1 MKHLLLIVMLFTAVS
16 ASAQVVIYG
25 NVRAMGTK
33 ECVADANIM
42 LQDVEG
48 KTLYDYCISDSDG
61 NYSLEYSGTEKA
73 LRVVVTGFN
82 LKPQS
87 REIEVGAQRIDFEV
101 EYSDLEIKE
110 VVVRAASVERNSDT
124 ITYNV
129 ATFINASDRSIG
141 DVLRKMPGLTVG
153 EAGEIKYNGKA
164 ISKLYIEGL
173 DMLNGRY
180 GIATNNIQAKDIARV
195 EVLEN
200 HEPIKALKGIT
211 IRDQAALN
219 LRLKESA
226 KGTWNG
232 TAELGGGYKP
242 WMWSGELSAMYFSKR
257 FQTISIYK
265 TNNMGNDV
273 SREFI
278 SHYGAFGG
286 IATMLGVHK
295 PTPPNITQSRY
306 LDNNIHAVSV
316 NAITKL
322 NEDMELSLNTNY
334 IHDMQHAHGGGVTTY
349 YVPHSEPLTIT
360 EATSATHLVDRCD
373 LMLNLHSN
381 TEARYLEE
389 VLSFGGAWNRD
400 SGNVDS
406 NGEMVSQYFKLP
418 QISLSNNFYNVRRWD
433 RWVVHFMSDIDFDT
447 QPAQLEIRP
456 MLYDSV
462 LANSQERPNAV
473 QTLYGRRLI
482 ANNSLHTGYKLKHLH
497 LSLSAQL
504 NADVENMESSL
515 NAVSDNGDIATT
527 TAELQNNTLY
537 SRLDFIVTPSVQ
549 YALGSKFVAQAD
561 LSLDLMWL
569 YMADRIRAITPSNK
583 LKLLYLPTLSI
594 SSSPTP
600 NLKLTARAS
609 YWEHYGNIND
619 YYAGYIMT
627 DYRVIQ
633 CKAGAMSNLR
643 SQTYGVQ
650 LSYGNA
656 IDAIFSGVEANYSIN
671 HSNLMYNTSFT
682 GALSEIEAIE
692 RPSRSDSYNIKA
704 NISKRF
710 NAIATTVTLSGE
722 YMRSWSEILREST
735 LVPSTY
741 QLITA
746 KLNLNTRITKAV
758 RVDYSSQYN
767 RSISAIGNEAHS
779 AIDLL
784 KQSANVDLII
794 AERVICRVGA
804 EHFLNSAIS
813 GKSRNTIFIDAS
825 IRVKHKRM
833 EYAIEAHNILNNTS
847 FANASNSNSMSHT
860 YTYSLRPASVVFRVK
875 FSLK

>member
-1 MKHLLLIVMLFTAVS
+1 MLFSAVS

-25 NVRAMGTK
+25 SVRAIGTA
-33 ECVADANIM
+33 EGVADANIM

-61 NYSLEYSGTEKA
+61 NYSLEYSGKERA

-87 REIEVGAQRIDFEV
+87 REIEVGAQRVDFEV

-110 VVVRAASVERNSDT
+110 VVVRAASVERHSDT

-141 DVLRKMPGLTVG
+141 DVLRKMPGLTIG

-295 PTPPNITQSRY
+295 PTPPNITQSRH

-322 NEDMELSLNTNY
+322 NENMELSLNTNY
-334 IHDMQHAHGGGVTTY
+334 IYNMQRAHGGGVTTY
-349 YVPHSEPLTIT
+349 YVPHSEPLTIA
-360 EATSATHLVDRCD
+360 EVTSATHLVDRCD

-389 VLSFGGAWNRD
+389 VISFGGAWNRD
-400 SGNVDS
+400 SGHVDS

-418 QISLSNNFYNVRRWD
+418 QISLSNNFYDVRRWD

-447 QPAQLEIRP
+447 
-456 MLYDSV
+456 
-462 LANSQERPNAV
+462 
-473 QTLYGRRLI
+473 
-482 ANNSLHTGYKLKHLH
+482 
-497 LSLSAQL
+497 
-504 NADVENMESSL
+504 
-515 NAVSDNGDIATT
+515 
-527 TAELQNNTLY
+527 
-537 SRLDFIVTPSVQ
+537 
-549 YALGSKFVAQAD
+549 
-561 LSLDLMWL
+561 
-569 YMADRIRAITPSNK
+569 
-583 LKLLYLPTLSI
+583 
-594 SSSPTP
+594 
-600 NLKLTARAS
+600 
-609 YWEHYGNIND
+609 
-619 YYAGYIMT
+619 
-627 DYRVIQ
+627 
-633 CKAGAMSNLR
+633 
-643 SQTYGVQ
+643 
-650 LSYGNA
+650 
-656 IDAIFSGVEANYSIN
+656 
-671 HSNLMYNTSFT
+671 
-682 GALSEIEAIE
+682 
-692 RPSRSDSYNIKA
+692 
-704 NISKRF
+704 
-710 NAIATTVTLSGE
+710 
-722 YMRSWSEILREST
+722 
-735 LVPSTY
+735 
-741 QLITA
+741 
-746 KLNLNTRITKAV
+746 
-758 RVDYSSQYN
+758 
-767 RSISAIGNEAHS
+767 
-779 AIDLL
+779 
-784 KQSANVDLII
+784 
-794 AERVICRVGA
+794 
-804 EHFLNSAIS
+804 
-813 GKSRNTIFIDAS
+813 
-825 IRVKHKRM
+825 
-833 EYAIEAHNILNNTS
+833 
-847 FANASNSNSMSHT
+847 
-860 YTYSLRPASVVFRVK
+860 
-875 FSLK
+875 

>member
-1 MKHLLLIVMLFTAVS
+1 MS
-16 ASAQVVIYG
+16 ALNSYAQVVIDG
-25 NVRAMGTK
+25 HVRAVNNN
-33 ECVADANIM
+33 ESIADANIM
-42 LQDVEG
+42 LQDLQG
-48 KTLYDYCISDSDG
+48 QSLYDYCISDKDG
-61 NYSLEYSGTEKA
+61 NYSLKYDGEDDKLKVT
-73 LRVVVTGFN
+73 VTGFN
-82 LKPQS
+82 ISSQA
-87 REIEVGAQRIDFEV
+87 RIIEASSQRVDFDV

-110 VVVRAASVERNSDT
+110 VVVRAASVERHSDT

-129 ATFINASDRSIG
+129 ASFINASDSNIG

-153 EAGEIKYNGKA
+153 EAGNIKYNGKE

-232 TAELGGGYKP
+232 TTELGGGYKP

-286 IATMLGVHK
+286 IATMFGVHK

-316 NAITKL
+316 NAVTKL
-322 NEDMELSLNTNY
+322 NENMELSLNTNY

-360 EATSATHLVDRCD
+360 EVTSATHLVDRCD

-400 SGNVDS
+400 SGHVDS

-418 QISLSNNFYNVRRWD
+418 QISLSNNFYDVRRWD

-473 QTLYGRRLI
+473 QTLYGKRLI
-482 ANNSLHTGYKLKHLH
+482 ANNSLQTGYKLKHL
-497 LSLSAQL
+497 QL
-504 NADVENMESSL
+504 
-515 NAVSDNGDIATT
+515 
-527 TAELQNNTLY
+527 
-537 SRLDFIVTPSVQ
+537 
-549 YALGSKFVAQAD
+549 
-561 LSLDLMWL
+561 
-569 YMADRIRAITPSNK
+569 
-583 LKLLYLPTLSI
+583 LP
-594 SSSPTP
+594 
-600 NLKLTARAS
+600 
-609 YWEHYGNIND
+609 
-619 YYAGYIMT
+619 
-627 DYRVIQ
+627 
-633 CKAGAMSNLR
+633 
-643 SQTYGVQ
+643 
-650 LSYGNA
+650 
-656 IDAIFSGVEANYSIN
+656 
-671 HSNLMYNTSFT
+671 
-682 GALSEIEAIE
+682 
-692 RPSRSDSYNIKA
+692 
-704 NISKRF
+704 
-710 NAIATTVTLSGE
+710 
-722 YMRSWSEILREST
+722 ILHAY
-735 LVPSTY
+735 P
-741 QLITA
+741 
-746 KLNLNTRITKAV
+746 
-758 RVDYSSQYN
+758 
-767 RSISAIGNEAHS
+767 
-779 AIDLL
+779 
-784 KQSANVDLII
+784 
-794 AERVICRVGA
+794 
-804 EHFLNSAIS
+804 
-813 GKSRNTIFIDAS
+813 
-825 IRVKHKRM
+825 
-833 EYAIEAHNILNNTS
+833 
-847 FANASNSNSMSHT
+847 
-860 YTYSLRPASVVFRVK
+860 
-875 FSLK
+875 